1 MATYTLQEIQNI
13 WIPENTR
20 VNRNNNL
27 EASKVSYI
35 PNNAVR
41 IYDIVVDILNYLG
54 IGPGGAVT
62 DLSVTQT
69 SNNVTILS
77 STGADGIIPSAS
89 SSLAGVMSSSDKI
102 ILDALNQLDGLP
114 SGSTNLGTFS
124 GTIIPDNTTIKNALQ
139 ALETALQAIPSIVK
153 GNLTSINNAITI
165 TNGNLSVFGSG
176 TSVTFNPSN
185 VLLST
190 LGGTLNLNQ
199 LNTTGAATGNVL
211 TYNGTSWTFAPI
223 PTTVHN
229 NTTGLQGGLVTERYH
244 ITQAV
249 YNKLTNINSSR
260 LLGRNSTTNGEV
272 EFITPTKSVIIAG
285 TNVELVNDS
294 TNPGTSKYYGTDA
307 LGIKGFHAVPSSSAT
322 FTTLDSANIT
332 LDFTSNVLTA
342 DLIETGVTPSTYGS
356 SNQIPVLQIDEFG
369 RIVSATLN
377 SILIGSS
384 SITDFNEAVDDR
396 VAGLLVAGSGI
407 TITYNDVANTITIT
421 GTSSYTDENAQDAVG
436 NILTDTFDID
446 FTYNDSLN
454 SISAALTTTGVVA
467 NTYGNLAGTH
477 YPRITVDNKG
487 RITSAG
493 EIQINITTTQ
503 ITDFVEQVQDL
514 MSTTLVAGANV
525 SIVYNDVANTITI
538 SSTGGGGGGSTGGA
552 NGITYNA
559 GNMSVELGGTLNQDT
574 VIASNGGYG
583 IEFLGMKRFTF
594 TSQAVNA
601 YSTIDSSETLSTPF
615 RIAHS
620 TTDNNLFAQL
630 LLDCDGNGTGLFQH
644 DIVTAGVSGVSL
656 LPGQAYLQTTPISGT
671 ARRIGVNSN
680 GVIAEGVDA
689 KTTETNILWYNP
701 ISGEITH
708 GTAPSAGNFEEYEVI
723 TGVRVMATGV
733 GVTAAWSSGELT
745 ITIPTG
751 VKLISAAVT
760 LTDGSNVQ
768 STADAGGMSNWIRVK
783 FSGTTGYN
791 TSMSNARIPTVQKA
805 FFPSGTPS
813 VSNPCS
819 IDLDNNPAISVV
831 GVASNSITIRVGN
844 LIIPN
849 GASFT
854 FTGI

>member
-69 SNNVTILS
+69 NSNVTILS
-77 STGADGIIPSAS
+77 STGADGVIPSAS

-153 GNLTSINNAITI
+153 GNLSSINNAITI

-176 TSVTFNPSN
+176 TSITFNPSN

-199 LNTTGAATGNVL
+199 LNTTGAATNDVL
-211 TYNGTSWTFAPI
+211 TYNGTSWTFSPI

-229 NTTGLQGGLVTERYH
+229 NTTGLQGGLSTERFH
-244 ITQAV
+244 LSQAV

-260 LLGRNSTTNGEV
+260 ILGRNSSTNGEV

-285 TNVELVNDS
+285 TNIELVNDS
-294 TNPGTSKYYGTDA
+294 TNPGASKYYGTDS
-307 LGIKGFHAVPSSSAT
+307 LGIKGFHSIPTGTT

-332 LDFTSNVLTA
+332 LEYISNVLTA
-342 DLIETGVTPSTYGS
+342 DLTETGVTPSTYGS

-369 RIVSATLN
+369 RIISATLN

-396 VAGLLVAGSGI
+396 VSGLLVGGSGI
-407 TITYNDVANTITIT
+407 TITYNDVANTITIA

-454 SISAALTTTGVVA
+454 SISAALTTTGVIP

-493 EIQINITTTQ
+493 EIQINVSTTQ
-503 ITDFVEQVQDL
+503 ISDFTEQVQDL
-514 MSTTLVAGANV
+514 MSTTLVAGANI

-538 SSTGGGGGGSTGGA
+538 SSTGGGSTGGA

-559 GNMSVELGGTLNQDT
+559 GSMSVELGGTLNQDT

-644 DIVTAGVSGVSL
+644 DTVTAGVSGLSL

-671 ARRIGVNSN
+671 ARRIGVNST
-680 GVIAEGVDA
+680 GIIAEGVDA
-689 KTTETNILWYNP
+689 KTTETNILWYNTT
-701 ISGEITH
+701 SGEITY
-708 GTAPSAGNFEEYEVI
+708 GVAPSSGSFLEYEVI
-723 TGVRVMATGV
+723 TGVRVTATGA

-745 ITIPTG
+745 VTIPSG
-751 VKLISAAVT
+751 VQVISTSVT
-760 LTDGSNVQ
+760 LTDATNVQ
-768 STADAGGMSNWIRVK
+768 SAADGGGMSNWIRVK
-783 FSGTTGYN
+783 FSGTIGYN
-791 TSMSNARIPTVQKA
+791 TSVSNARVPTVQKA

-831 GVASNSITIRVGN
+831 GVASNSITIRIGN